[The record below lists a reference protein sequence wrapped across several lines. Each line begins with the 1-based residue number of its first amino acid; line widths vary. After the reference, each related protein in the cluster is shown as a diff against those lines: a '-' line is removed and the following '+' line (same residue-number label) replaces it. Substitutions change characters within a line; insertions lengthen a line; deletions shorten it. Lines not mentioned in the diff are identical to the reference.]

1 MYVDWQVFCYV
12 SRKMAGEGSEKTWDQ
27 CRVKLKNLKSQWRYV
42 KDRIPG
48 IETADLDDEDV
59 VRQLSQECQTRGGE
73 PEPPPSLANVILS
86 SPPVSPSCIKHL
98 RLLKQFLISLAAV
111 RKGVAPPTFK
121 PEAVVSLAPGLSLD
135 TEDIGQHRL
144 LRQQQVS
151 SGDERGEIYK

>member
-1 MYVDWQVFCYV
+1 MFCYV

-59 VRQLSQECQTRGGE
+59 VRQLSQECQTRG
-73 PEPPPSLANVILS
+73 
-86 SPPVSPSCIKHL
+86 VSPSCIKHL

-111 RKGVAPPTFK
+111 RKGLTPPAFK
-121 PEAVVSLAPGLSLD
+121 PETVSLAPGLSLD
-135 TEDIGQHRL
+135 TETVGHHRL
-144 LRQQQVS
+144 LRQHQVGPPS
-151 SGDERGEIYK
+151 PLRFSLIIIMINSRQRRPGRG

>member
-1 MYVDWQVFCYV
+1 MKVFCYV

-73 PEPPPSLANVILS
+73 LTIKPHIFLLFFKKRKK
-86 SPPVSPSCIKHL
+86 VSTF
-98 RLLKQFLISLAAV
+98 FLD
-111 RKGVAPPTFK
+111 F
-121 PEAVVSLAPGLSLD
+121 
-135 TEDIGQHRL
+135 
-144 LRQQQVS
+144 
-151 SGDERGEIYK
+151 